1 MKQLSILFK
10 TNEHVSGLV
19 SRVALA
25 LVMLPHGCQLLLG
38 WFGGSG
44 FSGSM
49 NYFTQVEGLPWVVGC
64 MVIMLQSFGA
74 LFILLGLFGRLFSF
88 AMTLLFAGM
97 IITSHWKHGF
107 FMNWMGNQAGEGFE
121 FHVLAIGLCLA
132 ILANGSGAYSID
144 SVLTKRADNE
154 KPYFDLA
161 NIYQ

>member
-10 TNEHVSGLV
+10 TDEHISGLV
-19 SRVALA
+19 LRVTLA
-25 LVMLPHGCQLLLG
+25 LVMLPHGCQLLFG
-38 WFGGSG
+38 WFGGFG

-49 NYFTQVEGLPWVVGC
+49 DYFTRVEGLPWMVGC

-74 LFILLGLFGRLFSF
+74 LFILFGLFGRLLSL
-88 AMTLLFAGM
+88 AMTILFLGM
-97 IITSHWKHGF
+97 IVTSHWQHGF

-121 FHVLAIGLCLA
+121 FHVLAIGLSLA
-132 ILANGSGAYSID
+132 IAANGSGACSID
-144 SVLTKRADNE
+144 SMLTKRANSE